1 MSRPSRIGLE
11 DAAVVLSCALATL
24 YLEWS
29 IIFQRGVYQT
39 DALIHEFWMRRF
51 QDGGLFHDPLT
62 TVLVRSGY
70 IPLGVQALYYAFSY
84 LVDPV
89 RLGAVGAVVVAPLA
103 AWLVFRIVRE
113 HTDWRPAGWLGAAL
127 FLLPWNVQRF
137 NGMHA
142 RAFGEPVVLLTLYL
156 LLRRRMGWAALIP
169 PAAAMLYPPAATVS
183 LIMVL
188 VAAGRSLLRDR
199 RSPARRVA
207 VAAGSSAAT
216 AIAAI
221 APALA
226 NVQHS
231 DLITESAARHYVEF
245 SGRGQMQFFSGSF
258 LGMMKGPYS
267 GFNLDTSG
275 CVLLVGF
282 LTVLLVPGNLRR
294 VRAEVWV
301 LAASCLC
308 MFAASYQVLFRLYLP
323 NRYVHSM
330 VAFFS
335 IVIAVCWRPTWMFIA
350 RWVGSRPALIVAL
363 ALPAAIVWFASCVVP
378 LGPELTTHGL
388 GAQALHDKW
397 LYLSRACGGVRG
409 CGRGAAATGRHAEG
423 AAVTFAAVLAGTL
436 LTAGVAVAGGGQAA
450 GIACRDEP
458 LYHYLQTLPKDT
470 IVAGDPIAI
479 NCVPIAAERPVLM
492 SQKLYQVYDQN
503 VLRFARP
510 RMFAEVRAYYG
521 DSLPDIVRLRTMY
534 GADVVVVNR
543 NLLGSGRGYQYSR
556 MATVRGT
563 DETSQA
569 NRPRPCDA
577 AAPET
582 MHDVEPRRGG
592 GIQPA
597 LLDAL
602 SPAG

>member
-29 IIFQRGVYQT
+29 IIFQRGVFQS

-51 QDGGLFHDPLT
+51 QDGALFHDPLT

-70 IPLGVQALYYAFSY
+70 IPLGVQALYYGFSY

-127 FLLPWNVQRF
+127 FLLPWNLQRF
-137 NGMHA
+137 SGMHA
-142 RAFGEPVVLLTLYL
+142 RAFGDPVVLLTLYL
-156 LLRRRMGWAALIP
+156 LLRRRLGWAALVP
-169 PAAAMLYPPAATVS
+169 PAATMLYPPAAAVT
-183 LIMVL
+183 LIMVI
-188 VAAGRSLLRDR
+188 VAAGRSLVSDR
-199 RSPARRVA
+199 RSPTRRVA
-207 VAAGSSAAT
+207 VVVGSAAT
-216 AIAAI
+216 TALAAI

-226 NVQHS
+226 NIQHS
-231 DLITESAARHYVEF
+231 DLIAESAARRYAEF
-245 SGRGQMQFFSGSF
+245 SGRGQMQFFSPSF

-282 LTVLLVPGNLRR
+282 VTVLLVPGNVRR

-301 LAASCLC
+301 LAASCLG
-308 MFAASYQVLFRLYLP
+308 MFAASYAVLFRLYLP

-330 VAFFS
+330 VAFFC
-335 IVIAVCWRPTWMFIA
+335 IVIAVCWRPTWTFIA
-350 RWVGSRPALIVAL
+350 RWMGSRPSLIAAC
-363 ALPAAIVWFASCVVP
+363 ALPAAIVWFAARVVP
-378 LGPELTTHGL
+378 LGPQLTSHGL
-388 GAQALHDKW
+388 AALVLHDKW
-397 LYLSRACGGVRG
+397 LHLTWI
-409 CGRGAAATGRHAEG
+409 AAACLVAVALLLLTGRHTKE

-436 LTAGVAVAGGGQAA
+436 LVGGVALAGGGQAT
-450 GIACRDEP
+450 GLACPDAP
-458 LYHYLQTLPKDT
+458 LYRYLQTLPKDT

-492 SQKLYQVYDQN
+492 SEKLYQVYDRN
-503 VLRFARP
+503 VFRFARP
-510 RMFAEVRAYYG
+510 RMLAEVRAYYG
-521 DSLPDIVRLRTMY
+521 GSLRGIVRLRTMY

-543 NLLGSGRGYQYSR
+543 KPFTPGGQYRYSR
-556 MATVRGT
+556 MAPFEQLMEHLRQTV
-563 DETSQA
+563 
-569 NRPRPCDA
+569 
-577 AAPET
+577 
-582 MHDVEPRRGG
+582 HDPAMLRLPRRCMTWSHGAEAVYSLRCLT
-592 GIQPA
+592 P
-597 LLDAL
+597 
-602 SPAG
+602 

>member
-29 IIFQRGVYQT
+29 IIFQRGVFQT

-70 IPLGVQALYYAFSY
+70 SARRSGAVL
-84 LVDPV
+84 
-89 RLGAVGAVVVAPLA
+89 RLQLPGGSGSPGAVGAVVVAPLA

-169 PAAAMLYPPAATVS
+169 PAAVMLYPPAATVS

-335 IVIAVCWRPTWMFIA
+335 IVIAVCWRPTWTFIA
-350 RWVGSRPALIVAL
+350 RWVGSRPSLIVAC
-363 ALPAAIVWFASCVVP
+363 ALPAAIVWFAAGVVP
-378 LGPELTTHGL
+378 LGPQLTTHGL
-388 GAQALHDKW
+388 AAQVLHDRW
-397 LYLSRACGGVRG
+397 PYLTGIVVACV
-409 CGRGAAATGRHAEG
+409 
-423 AAVTFAAVLAGTL
+423 
-436 LTAGVAVAGGGQAA
+436 VA
-450 GIACRDEP
+450 
-458 LYHYLQTLPKDT
+458 
-470 IVAGDPIAI
+470 
-479 NCVPIAAERPVLM
+479 
-492 SQKLYQVYDQN
+492 
-503 VLRFARP
+503 
-510 RMFAEVRAYYG
+510 
-521 DSLPDIVRLRTMY
+521 
-534 GADVVVVNR
+534 
-543 NLLGSGRGYQYSR
+543 GRGY
-556 MATVRGT
+556 
-563 DETSQA
+563 
-569 NRPRPCDA
+569 C
-577 AAPET
+577 
-582 MHDVEPRRGG
+582 
-592 GIQPA
+592 
-597 LLDAL
+597 
-602 SPAG
+602 

>member
-1 MSRPSRIGLE
+1 M
-11 DAAVVLSCALATL
+11 
-24 YLEWS
+24 
-29 IIFQRGVYQT
+29 YQT

-127 FLLPWNVQRF
+127 FLFPWNVQRF

-156 LLRRRMGWAALIP
+156 LLRRRLGWAALIP
-169 PAAAMLYPPAATVS
+169 PAAVMLYPPAATVS

-282 LTVLLVPGNLRR
+282 LTVLLVPGNAAPGSSGGLGVGRQLPLHVCRQLPGAVPAVPAEPLRAFDGR
-294 VRAEVWV
+294 LLQHRDRCL
-301 LAASCLC
+301 LAAHLD
-308 MFAASYQVLFRLYLP
+308 
-323 NRYVHSM
+323 VHRS
-330 VAFFS
+330 
-335 IVIAVCWRPTWMFIA
+335 
-350 RWVGSRPALIVAL
+350 L
-363 ALPAAIVWFASCVVP
+363 
-378 LGPELTTHGL
+378 
-388 GAQALHDKW
+388 
-397 LYLSRACGGVRG
+397 GGVAAVADR
-409 CGRGAAATGRHAEG
+409 RAGAAGGDRL
-423 AAVTFAAVLAGTL
+423 VR
-436 LTAGVAVAGGGQAA
+436 LTAW
-450 GIACRDEP
+450 CR
-458 LYHYLQTLPKDT
+458 
-470 IVAGDPIAI
+470 
-479 NCVPIAAERPVLM
+479 
-492 SQKLYQVYDQN
+492 S
-503 VLRFARP
+503 AR
-510 RMFAEVRAYYG
+510 
-521 DSLPDIVRLRTMY
+521 S
-534 GADVVVVNR
+534 
-543 NLLGSGRGYQYSR
+543 
-556 MATVRGT
+556 
-563 DETSQA
+563 
-569 NRPRPCDA
+569 
-577 AAPET
+577 
-582 MHDVEPRRGG
+582 
-592 GIQPA
+592 
-597 LLDAL
+597 
-602 SPAG
+602 

>member
-70 IPLGVQALYYAFSY
+70 IPLGVQALYYGFSY

-89 RLGAVGAVVVAPLA
+89 RLGAVGAVFVAPLS
-103 AWLVFRIVRE
+103 AWLVFRVVRE

-127 FLLPWNVQRF
+127 FLLPWNVQQF

-156 LLRRRMGWAALIP
+156 LLRRRLGWAALIP
-169 PAAAMLYPPAATVS
+169 PVGTMLYPPAAAVS
-183 LIMVL
+183 LIMVI
-188 VAAGRSLLRDR
+188 VAAARSLWSDR

-207 VAAGSSAAT
+207 VAAGSAAAT
-216 AIAAI
+216 ALATI

-226 NVQHS
+226 GIQHS
-231 DLITESAARHYVEF
+231 NLITESAARHYAEF
-245 SGRGQMQFFSGSF
+245 SGRGQMQFFSKSF
-258 LGMMKGPYS
+258 LQLMRGPYS
-267 GFNLDTSG
+267 GFDLDTSG
-275 CVLLVGF
+275 CVLLVGCAA
-282 LTVLLVPGNLRR
+282 VLLVPGNVRR

-301 LAASCLC
+301 LAASCLG
-308 MFAASYQVLFRLYLP
+308 MFAASYGVLFRLYLP

-330 VAFFS
+330 IAFFC
-335 IVIAVCWRPTWMFIA
+335 IVIAVCWRPTWTFIA
-350 RWVGSRPALIVAL
+350 RWARSWPALVAAL
-363 ALPAAIVWFASCVVP
+363 ALPAAIVWLAARVIP
-378 LGPELTTHGL
+378 LGPEMTSPGFD
-388 GAQALHDKW
+388 AMVRRDRW
-397 LYLSRACGGVRG
+397 LYLAWLVAACLV
-409 CGRGAAATGRHAEG
+409 AAAVLLLTGRRAKG

-436 LTAGVAVAGGGQAA
+436 LVGGVAVAGGGEAA
-450 GIACRDEP
+450 GLACPDAP

-479 NCVPIAAERPVLM
+479 NCIPIAAERPVLI
-492 SQKLYQVYDQN
+492 SQKLYQVYDLN

-510 RMFAEVRAYYG
+510 RMFAEIRAYYG
-521 DSLPDIVRLRTMY
+521 RSLQNIVRLRTMY
-534 GADVVVVNR
+534 GADVMVVNR
-543 NLLGSGRGYQYSR
+543 DLLGSGGGYPYSR
-556 MATVRGT
+556 MAPFKGLVTHLRRTV
-563 DETSQA
+563 
-569 NRPRPCDA
+569 
-577 AAPET
+577 
-582 MHDVEPRRGG
+582 HDPAVLRLPRRCMTWSHG
-592 GIQPA
+592 A
-597 LLDAL
+597 EAVYSLRCLTL
-602 SPAG
+602 